1 MFYVVS
7 LLGGLLFGFGLVIS
21 QMVNPAKVLNF
32 LDVAGHW
39 DPTLAMVF
47 IGALGV
53 AMPIYQWALRTRT
66 GPVLAADFEIPSIS
80 TITPSLLGGSALF
93 GVGWGLSGFC
103 PGPGLTALPT
113 LLPSVAGFV
122 IALFV
127 GAATYRFL
135 FAR

>member
-1 MFYVVS
+1 MFYLVS
-7 LLGGLLFGFGLVIS
+7 LFGGLVFGFGLVIS

-32 LDVAGHW
+32 LDVAGQW
-39 DPTLAMVF
+39 DATLAMVF

-53 AMPIYQWALRTRT
+53 AMPIYQWVLRTRSA
-66 GPVLAADFEIPSIS
+66 PVLATEFEIPSTS
-80 TITPSLLGGSALF
+80 AITPSLLGGSVLF
-93 GVGWGLSGFC
+93 GIGWGLSGLC

-113 LLPSVAGFV
+113 LLPGVAGFV
-122 IALFV
+122 VALFV